1 MKKQLQLKELLV
13 KIAEDRCERLP
24 GESDEDLLQRCGNW
38 NFGKIAKLKYDQRVG
53 RIRRPTIVKES
64 NETIKCEK
72 CGHSWKESEG
82 GKEKYLCHICGYN
95 NIPLQEAKIKVPDYI
110 VTSVSSSEIPN
121 KNIPKADVGLGLKMG
136 GELGRGIA
144 LTKKDYSLSN
154 SNGKVVLKLT
164 PQGKMTV
171 RVKSE
176 KVPNYLD
183 MITKFA
189 NDYLSDYAKKI

>member
-1 MKKQLQLKELLV
+1 MIKLKSLLKEIE
-13 KIAEDRCERLP
+13 KM
-24 GESDEDLLQRCGNW
+24 
-38 NFGKIAKLKYDQRVG
+38 
-53 RIRRPTIVKES
+53 
-64 NETIKCEK
+64 IKCEK
-72 CGHSWKESEG
+72 CGHDWKESEA
-82 GKEKYLCHICGYN
+82 GKEKYLCHICGHN

-121 KNIPKADVGLGLKMG
+121 QNIPKADVGLGLKMG

-144 LTKKDYSLSN
+144 LTKKDYSLSH

-164 PQGKMTV
+164 PQGKMAV

-183 MITKFA
+183 MIKKFA
-189 NDYLSDYAKKI
+189 NDYLSDYAKKYR